1 MDTTENEKYRL
12 DQKPEKLMEAIKNI
26 EVKDEKIVNVRK
38 SNITAK
44 TLKALTDQAKRIKE
58 EKLLDEK
65 EIGQLEELLKKVR
78 SNWIN
83 KNL

>member
-1 MDTTENEKYRL
+1 MNTRENEKYRL
-12 DQKPEKLMEAIKNI
+12 DQKPEKLMEAIENI
-26 EVKDEKIVNVRK
+26 EVKDEEIVNVRR

-44 TLKALTDQAKRIKE
+44 TLKALTEQTKRIKE
-58 EKLLDEK
+58 EKLLDEN
-65 EIGQLEELLKKVR
+65 EIVQLEELLKKVR